1 MLLSPCTVDTSNNLD
16 TFWLHWFVC
25 NSFSYT
31 NLGNGSTLAPR
42 LHAPLRPASFLSG
55 WGHKRRML
63 TGKCRKMNDLS
74 HSILS
79 DSDGIGIKKT
89 PFQYRDTTFP
99 PSVLSNT
106 TFGTTHWAI
115 NKSAWTLNRAHFLAS
130 CIHSLVSWMSLSGC
144 WSFWSE
150 IITSP
155 LLGKLLI
162 RQMSRFFTEPV
173 DRLLC
178 FARRLHLVTCK
189 TPLLKTQFAP
199 VRIAGTARLALA
211 GRESWRKYPSAR
223 FKRFKGK
230 LPGDCR

>member
-1 MLLSPCTVDTSNNLD
+1 MGPPWHRGCTPRK
-16 TFWLHWFVC
+16 
-25 NSFSYT
+25 FS
-31 NLGNGSTLAPR
+31 LR
-42 LHAPLRPASFLSG
+42 LRPQKEDAY
-55 WGHKRRML
+55 
-63 TGKCRKMNDLS
+63 TKMQEHEWPFAFNPVRLWWDWNQ
-74 HSILS
+74 
-79 DSDGIGIKKT
+79 KKT

-99 PSVLSNT
+99 HSVLSN